1 MNATFATFGS
11 VLLVSLMSLMGV
23 ALLSLHETLLR
34 KFLLPLV
41 AFATGALFANVFL
54 HLLPEAV
61 EAAADPIVPFALVLA
76 GIVLSLVI
84 EKFIHWHHCHTLDC
98 PDHTHPIG
106 TLMIIGDGMH
116 NMLDGIL
123 IASAYLA
130 STELGIATTIAVI
143 LHEIPQEIGDFA
155 VLIHSGF
162 SRSRALFYNFL
173 SALTAF
179 LGAIGVL
186 FLAGSMLH
194 IELILIPLAAG
205 NFLYIAGSDL
215 LPELHKEVKLSAA
228 FRQLLF
234 LLAGIGVM
242 AGLLYV

>member
-1 MNATFATFGS
+1 MTNLFLILGS
-11 VLLVSLMSLMGV
+11 VLLVSVMSLAGV
-23 ALLSLHETLLR
+23 FLLSFNESLLR
-34 KFLLPLV
+34 KFLFPLV

-54 HLLPEAV
+54 HLLPEAL
-61 EAAADPIVPFALVLA
+61 EGAENSLIPLSLVLA
-76 GIVLSLVI
+76 GIIFSLII
-84 EKFIHWHHCHTLDC
+84 EKFIHWHHCHSIDC
-98 PDHTHPIG
+98 PDHIHPVG
-106 TLMIIGDGMH
+106 TMMLIGDGVH
-116 NMLDGIL
+116 NILDGIL

-130 STELGIATTIAVI
+130 STEIGIATTIAVI

-173 SALTAF
+173 SALPAF

-186 FLAGSMLH
+186 FLAGSVLH
-194 IELILIPLAAG
+194 IELFLIPLAAG

-228 FRQLLF
+228 FRQLVF
-234 LLAGIGVM
+234 LLAGIAVM
-242 AGLLYV
+242 GALV